1 VLKTAPRKLMKRVRS
16 LLWSTPGYRQVRMF
30 PVRVR
35 GRRFDAANNVRT
47 AGVVDFADLDMAGVN
62 IEHSNDYEGVDPKLF
77 REVVGSLG
85 INYEEFAFVDFGSG
99 MGRAVLLA
107 SEFPFREVAG
117 VEFSPE
123 LHAVACENI
132 RRYKRRAHGCGEV
145 KSVCADALEYAIPE
159 GPTVLFFYN
168 PFKEKLLADVL
179 GNIRRSL
186 ERAPREV
193 RVIYVHPKLAHLMDG
208 NEMLTKINSGKVT
221 AVSYVVYRGDGV
233 KRSEAPFAGPARKG
247 SVVAAGAGGCR
258 AVAEQGAVN
267 G

>member
-1 VLKTAPRKLMKRVRS
+1 MKRVRS

-35 GRRFDAANNVRT
+35 GRRFDAANGVHT
-47 AGVVDFADLDMAGVN
+47 AGVVDFADLDMKGIN
-62 IEHSNDYEGVDPKLF
+62 IEHSNDYEAIDPKLF
-77 REVVGSLG
+77 REVVGALG
-85 INYEEFAFVDFGSG
+85 INYEDFAFVDFGSG

-117 VEFSPE
+117 IEFSPE
-123 LHAVACENI
+123 LHAMAQENI
-132 RRYKRRAHGCGEV
+132 RRYKRRARGCGEV
-145 KSVCADALEYAIPE
+145 KSVCADALEYTIPE
-159 GPTVLFFYN
+159 GPAVLFFYN

-179 GNIRRSL
+179 ENVSRSL

-208 NEMLTKINSGKVT
+208 HEMLTKVASGKVT
-221 AVSYVVYRGDGV
+221 AVSYLVYRGDGV
-233 KRSEAPFAGPARKG
+233 KKSEASLGRPVRN
-247 SVVAAGAGGCR
+247 VVAAGAGGR
-258 AVAEQGAVN
+258 GAVAEQRAVN

>member
-1 VLKTAPRKLMKRVRS
+1 MKRVRS

-30 PVRVR
+30 PIRVR

-62 IEHSNDYEGVDPKLF
+62 IDDSNDYEAIDPKLF
-77 REVVGSLG
+77 RKVVGALD
-85 INYEEFAFVDFGSG
+85 IHYEEFAFVDFGSG

-123 LHAVACENI
+123 LHAVAEENI
-132 RRYKRRAHGCGEV
+132 RRYRRRARGCGEV
-145 KSVCADALEYAIPE
+145 KSVCADALEYKIPE
-159 GPTVLFFYN
+159 GPAVLFFYN

-179 GNIRRSL
+179 ENIRTSL
-186 ERAPREV
+186 EREPREV
-193 RVIYVHPKLAHLMDG
+193 RVIYVHPKLAHLMDD
-208 NEMLTKINSGKVT
+208 NEMLTKVANGKVT
-221 AVSYVVYRGDGV
+221 AVSYIVYRGDGV
-233 KRSEAPFAGPARKG
+233 KKSGASLGEPVRN
-247 SVVAAGAGGCR
+247 VVAAGAGGSR
-258 AVAEQGAVN
+258 AVIGQGAVN